1 MRIMMRKLN
10 TNTLL
15 YVVGGIA
22 AIFVIT
28 FIVWFFRGSQ
38 ISIINGSNKTKVS
51 PITSEPCE
59 YPDQRPVAIMMAA
72 DPVARPLSGIAQ
84 ADLVFEM
91 PVTPN
96 GVTRMMAVFQCH
108 RPKEIGSIRS
118 ARSDFIPL
126 AASVGAILAHW
137 GGEKEALQELDSHVI
152 DNVDA
157 MKYEGTT
164 FWRKSSVKPPH
175 NGFTTIQK
183 LLEKAGELDY
193 PLTNTFSGYPHGQQ
207 ERKNLAAFADSVAV
221 NYPDPYNILWT
232 YNEASKRY
240 ARSRAGTP
248 ELDVTT
254 NGPVQAGVVIL
265 LETSSVFLRDQYISV
280 TVAGQGQARIYQN
293 GTVTS
298 AIWKRDAAL
307 GSKLSFSDTNGKEI
321 PLASGPLW
329 IEILTQ

>member
-1 MRIMMRKLN
+1 MKKLN

-15 YVVGGIA
+15 YTVGAVAGL
-22 AIFVIT
+22 FVIT
-28 FIVWFFRGSQ
+28 FVVWFFQGRQ
-38 ISIINGSNKTKVS
+38 ISIINGSDKTKVS

-59 YPDQRPVAIMMAA
+59 YADQRPIAVMIAA

-108 RPKEIGSIRS
+108 RPAEIGSIRS
-118 ARSDFIPL
+118 ARLDFIPL
-126 AASVGAILAHW
+126 AASGGAILAHW
-137 GGEKEALQELDSHVI
+137 GGEKEALQELNAHVI

-157 MKYEGTT
+157 LKYEGTT
-164 FWRKSSVKPPH
+164 YWRKSGIKPPH
-175 NGFTTIQK
+175 NGFTTIPK
-183 LLEKAGELDY
+183 LMEKAAELHF

-207 ERKNLAAFADSVAV
+207 ERKNLAAFANSVAV
-221 NYPDPYNILWT
+221 NYPDPYNVAWT
-232 YNEASKRY
+232 YDETSNRY
-240 ARSRAGTP
+240 TRSRAGTP

-265 LETSSVFLRDQYISV
+265 LETSSVFLDDQYIAV
-280 TVAGQGQARIYQN
+280 TVAGQGQAHIYQN
-293 GTVTS
+293 GTVTG
-298 AIWKRDAAL
+298 AVWKRDAAL
-307 GSKLSFSDTNGKEI
+307 GSKLSFSDNNGKEI
-321 PLASGPLW
+321 PLAPGPVW

>member
-1 MRIMMRKLN
+1 MKIIKKFN

-15 YVVGGIA
+15 YTIGGIA
-22 AIFVIT
+22 ALFVIT
-28 FIVWFFRGSQ
+28 FMVWLFQGGQ
-38 ISIINGSNKTKVS
+38 ISIVNSPDKIEVS

-59 YPDQRPVAIMMAA
+59 YADQRPIAVMIAA

-108 RPKEIGSIRS
+108 RPAEIGSIRS
-118 ARSDFIPL
+118 ARLDFIPL

-137 GGEKEALQELDSHVI
+137 GGEKETLQELDAHII
-152 DNVDA
+152 DDIDA
-157 MKYEGTT
+157 LKYEGTT
-164 FWRKSSVKPPH
+164 YWRKSGVKPPH

-183 LLEKAGELDY
+183 LMEKAAELDF

-221 NYPDPYNILWT
+221 NYPEPYNVVWT
-232 YNEASKRY
+232 YDEKSNRY

-248 ELDVTT
+248 ELDATT

-265 LETSSVFLRDQYISV
+265 LETSSAFLRDQYIAV
-280 TVAGQGQARIYQN
+280 TVAGQGQAQIYQN
-293 GTVTS
+293 GTVTGS
-298 AIWKRDAAL
+298 VWKRDAAL
-307 GSKLSFSDTNGKEI
+307 GNKLSFSDTNGKEI
-321 PLASGPLW
+321 PLASGPIW
-329 IEILTQ
+329 IEVLTQ